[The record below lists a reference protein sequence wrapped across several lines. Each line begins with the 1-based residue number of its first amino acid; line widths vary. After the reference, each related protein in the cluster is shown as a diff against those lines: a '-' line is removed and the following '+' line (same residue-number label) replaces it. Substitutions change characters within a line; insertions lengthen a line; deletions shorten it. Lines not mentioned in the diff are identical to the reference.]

1 MEVNI
6 NNVNVVELVNLDIS
20 LMAIEDKII
29 VLHDNYKSGYECE
42 DCNET
47 GFVTCTSC
55 DGSGL
60 NRFDS
65 NCTTCEGK
73 KQLVCPVCKGQ
84 KLIIEIPQSARTL
97 PTTGV
102 VVSMGPECHA
112 MKITKEVIAIIIVQ
126 VICVTSAF
134 AQGAP
139 PLCSSLLILL
149 GGIATI
155 FLSVWQATRSNKE
168 IETLNKRLEFGRT
181 EIVAKLE
188 GLSAKI
194 DINEAR
200 KFIQALRA
208 ECKQNVPPQ
217 SRKGV
222 FTSKIKETWGF
233 QGPAALLALNLINAN
248 EIE

>member
-112 MKITKEVIAIIIVQ
+112 MKITKAI
-126 VICVTSAF
+126 
-134 AQGAP
+134 
-139 PLCSSLLILL
+139 
-149 GGIATI
+149 
-155 FLSVWQATRSNKE
+155 SN
-168 IETLNKRLEFGRT
+168 
-181 EIVAKLE
+181 AKLIIE
-188 GLSAKI
+188 MYHKFKSITEAKEEEKIQNKNISNWTKDLEETPIRLGSRVIFGPHVGTFLPMKGNVKLKIMRVTEPLAVIFGKGCESKDFI
-194 DINEAR
+194 DFESN
-200 KFIQALRA
+200 
-208 ECKQNVPPQ
+208 NY
-217 SRKGV
+217 
-222 FTSKIKETWGF
+222 
-233 QGPAALLALNLINAN
+233 
-248 EIE
+248 

>member
-29 VLHDNYKSGYECE
+29 VLHDNYKSGYECK

-55 DGSGL
+55 EGTGK

-102 VVSMGPECHA
+102 VVSMGPLCPA
-112 MKITKEVIAIIIVQ
+112 MHIQRQLDFYQFEPTKDRYLTEVGQQEKI
-126 VICVTSAF
+126 
-134 AQGAP
+134 
-139 PLCSSLLILL
+139 
-149 GGIATI
+149 
-155 FLSVWQATRSNKE
+155 
-168 IETLNKRLEFGRT
+168 RLEEELTKIPIRLGARVIFGPHVGTFLPMKGNVKLKIMRVT
-181 EIVAKLE
+181 EPLAVIFGKGCE
-188 GLSAKI
+188 SKDFI
-194 DINEAR
+194 DFESN
-200 KFIQALRA
+200 
-208 ECKQNVPPQ
+208 NY
-217 SRKGV
+217 
-222 FTSKIKETWGF
+222 
-233 QGPAALLALNLINAN
+233 
-248 EIE
+248 